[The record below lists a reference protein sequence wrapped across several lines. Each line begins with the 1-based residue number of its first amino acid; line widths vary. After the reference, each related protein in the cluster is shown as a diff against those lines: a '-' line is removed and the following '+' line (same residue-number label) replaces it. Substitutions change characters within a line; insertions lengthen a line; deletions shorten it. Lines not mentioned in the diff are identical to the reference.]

1 MTQNTITPLL
11 ILLRSGYKSNTDRYR
26 LKGWRRLLYHIIKYG
41 IVALPWSII
50 IILTFLYFR

>member
-26 LKGWRRLLYHIIKYG
+26 LKGWRRLLYQIINY
-41 IVALPWSII
+41 
-50 IILTFLYFR
+50 